1 MPGMKTLPQL
11 EEFAGRF
18 VLAPF
23 RERFVHEALKKP
35 WKLHER
41 ICHRIE
47 EIFPTRYRNGKLPF
61 GSGDLVFPIIG
72 TSHDCEGGVDW
83 DAVSDREGTGY
94 GFLVA
99 SADLLHF
106 YAETESG
113 LGSPYRTYS
122 SCP

>member
-1 MPGMKTLPQL
+1 MTSKTRL

-23 RERFVHEALKKP
+23 RERFVHETLKKP
-35 WKLHER
+35 KKLHER
-41 ICHRIE
+41 VCHRIE
-47 EIFPTRYRNGKLPF
+47 EIFPTRYKNGRLPF
-61 GSGDLVFPIIG
+61 SSGDRVFPIIG
-72 TSHDCEGGVDW
+72 TSHDCEGDVDW

-113 LGSPYRTYS
+113 LGFAYRTYS
-122 SCP
+122 DRL